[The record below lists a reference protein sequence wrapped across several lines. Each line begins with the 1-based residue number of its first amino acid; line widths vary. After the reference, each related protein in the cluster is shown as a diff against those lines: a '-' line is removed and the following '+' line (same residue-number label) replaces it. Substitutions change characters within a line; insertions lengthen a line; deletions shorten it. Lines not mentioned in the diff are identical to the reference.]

1 MGSTASSGIVQPL
14 GPLEDSA
21 PIPGAVAGKVLH
33 ARGRCAKVV
42 PDMSEIRFTL
52 EEANA
57 LLPWLEERFSR
68 MVPVRDELAARQ
80 GDLLEL
86 LRLRRGNGS
95 ASKEEDIAAAQRDA
109 DRLTQRLQRDL
120 REIAGR
126 GIIVQDLGRGLVDFP
141 SDREGREVYLCWLR
155 GEDQVGHWHETDA
168 GFAGRQR
175 L

>member
-1 MGSTASSGIVQPL
+1 
-14 GPLEDSA
+14 
-21 PIPGAVAGKVLH
+21 
-33 ARGRCAKVV
+33 
-42 PDMSEIRFTL
+42 MSETSFTP

-68 MVPVRDELAARQ
+68 MMPVRDELAVRQ
-80 GDLLEL
+80 ENLLEL
-86 LRLRRGNGS
+86 LRQRRGNGS
-95 ASKEEDIAAAQRDA
+95 ASKEDDIVGAQRDV

-141 SDREGREVYLCWLR
+141 SHRQGREVYLCWLR
-155 GEDQVGHWHETDA
+155 GEERVSHWHETDA
-168 GFAGRQR
+168 GFGGRQS

>member
-1 MGSTASSGIVQPL
+1 
-14 GPLEDSA
+14 
-21 PIPGAVAGKVLH
+21 
-33 ARGRCAKVV
+33 
-42 PDMSEIRFTL
+42 MSETSFNS
-52 EEANA
+52 EEANT

-95 ASKEEDIAAAQRDA
+95 ASKEEDIAGAQRDV

-120 REIAGR
+120 LEIAGR
-126 GIIVQDLGRGLVDFP
+126 GIIVKDLGRGLVDFP
-141 SDREGREVYLCWLR
+141 SYREGRGVYLCWLR
-155 GEDQVGHWHETDA
+155 GEDRISHWHETDA
-168 GFAGRQR
+168 GFGGRQP

>member
-1 MGSTASSGIVQPL
+1 
-14 GPLEDSA
+14 
-21 PIPGAVAGKVLH
+21 
-33 ARGRCAKVV
+33 
-42 PDMSEIRFTL
+42 MSETSFTP
-52 EEANA
+52 EEADA

-80 GDLLEL
+80 EDLLEL

-95 ASKEEDIAAAQRDA
+95 ASKEEDIVGAQRDV

-141 SDREGREVYLCWLR
+141 SEREGREVYLCWLR
-155 GEDQVGHWHETDA
+155 GEERVSHWHETDA
-168 GFAGRQR
+168 GFSGRKA

>member
-1 MGSTASSGIVQPL
+1 
-14 GPLEDSA
+14 
-21 PIPGAVAGKVLH
+21 
-33 ARGRCAKVV
+33 
-42 PDMSEIRFTL
+42 MSEIGFTP

-68 MVPVRDELAARQ
+68 MVPVRDELEARQ

-86 LRLRRGNGS
+86 LRQRRGNGS
-95 ASKEEDIAAAQRDA
+95 ASKEDDIVGTQRDV

-141 SDREGREVYLCWLR
+141 SYREGREVYLCWLR
-155 GEDQVGHWHETDA
+155 GEELVSHWHEIDA
-168 GFAGRQR
+168 GFGGRQP

>member
-1 MGSTASSGIVQPL
+1 M
-14 GPLEDSA
+14 
-21 PIPGAVAGKVLH
+21 
-33 ARGRCAKVV
+33 
-42 PDMSEIRFTL
+42 

-57 LLPWLEERFSR
+57 LLPWLEERFNR

-80 GDLLEL
+80 GDLLDL
-86 LRLRRGNGS
+86 LRQRRGNGS
-95 ASKEEDIAAAQRDA
+95 ASKEEDISGAQRDA

-141 SDREGREVYLCWLR
+141 SYRDGREVYLCWLR
-155 GEDQVGHWHETDA
+155 GEEQVSHWHETDA
-168 GFAGRQR
+168 GFAGRQA

>member
-1 MGSTASSGIVQPL
+1 MRETS
-14 GPLEDSA
+14 
-21 PIPGAVAGKVLH
+21 
-33 ARGRCAKVV
+33 
-42 PDMSEIRFTL
+42 FTS

-95 ASKEEDIAAAQRDA
+95 ASKGEDIAGAQRDV
-109 DRLTQRLQRDL
+109 DRLTQSLQRDL
-120 REIAGR
+120 LEIAGR

-141 SDREGREVYLCWLR
+141 SYREGRDVYLCWLR
-155 GEDQVGHWHETDA
+155 GEDRISHWHETDA
-168 GFAGRQR
+168 GFGGRQP